1 MPLDRLVEA
10 RLVAAMKETQ
20 DREQGKAETT
30 TDQGT
35 VVPGALDH
43 Q

>member
-1 MPLDRLVEA
+1 MSLDRLVET
-10 RLVAAMKETQ
+10 RLVAAMEETQ
-20 DREQGKAETT
+20 NGQQGEAETT

-35 VVPGALDH
+35 VVPGALD